1 MTRIAWEFEE
11 ISMLLN
17 NNYMAIRMAGR
28 KKMTM
33 TMLTGTPDER
43 RCWQAVVPMST
54 PDLAPLTFARNSV

>member
-1 MTRIAWEFEE
+1 
-11 ISMLLN
+11 
-17 NNYMAIRMAGR
+17 MAIRMAGR
-28 KKMTM
+28 KKM

>member
-17 NNYMAIRMAGR
+17 NNDMAIRMAGR
-28 KKMTM
+28 KKM